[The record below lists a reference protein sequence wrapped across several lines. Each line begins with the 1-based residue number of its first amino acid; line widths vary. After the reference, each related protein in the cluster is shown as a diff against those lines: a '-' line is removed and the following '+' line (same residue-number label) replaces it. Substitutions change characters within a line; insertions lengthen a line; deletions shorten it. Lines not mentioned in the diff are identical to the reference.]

1 MYQFF
6 VDPGAISEKQ
16 VVITGKDVNHI
27 KNVLRMKVGEEI
39 AVSNG
44 ADGREYRCGILQMTE
59 DEVICELRFIKED
72 GVELPSKIY
81 LFQGLPK
88 ADKMELIIQKAVE
101 LGAYEII
108 PVATKRA
115 VVKLD
120 AKKEKSKITRWQAIS
135 EAAAK
140 QSKRAVIPQVHSV
153 MSFAEALTYADT
165 LDVRLIPYEMADD
178 MAKTRSLIDEI
189 RPGQSI
195 GIFIGPEGGFAP
207 EEIEKA
213 MAHATQPI
221 TLGKRI
227 LRTETAG
234 MTVLS
239 ILMYTLEGQ
248 ELKA

>member
-6 VDPGAISEKQ
+6 VEPGAISEKQ

-44 ADGREYRCGILQMTE
+44 VDGREYRCGILQMTE
-59 DEVICELRFIKED
+59 DAVICELRFIKED

-120 AKKEKSKITRWQAIS
+120 AKKEKSKLARWQAIS

-140 QSKRAVIPQVHSV
+140 QSKRAVVPQVHSV
-153 MSFAEALTYADT
+153 MSFAQALAYADM
-165 LDVRLIPYEMADD
+165 LDVRLIPYEMAED
-178 MAKTRSLIDEI
+178 MAKTRSLIEEI

-195 GIFIGPEGGFAP
+195 GIFIGPEGGF
-207 EEIEKA
+207 EEKEVELIKSA
-213 MAHATQPI
+213 GGKIAS
-221 TLGKRI
+221 LGPRI
-227 LRTETAG
+227 LRTQTAPVAALTAI
-234 MTVLS
+234 MLLS
-239 ILMYTLEGQ
+239 NNLE
-248 ELKA
+248 

>member
-6 VDPGAISEKQ
+6 VEPEAI
-16 VVITGKDVNHI
+16 VGDRIHITGKDVKHI
-27 KNVLRMKVGEEI
+27 KNVLRMKEGEEL

-44 ADGREYRCGILQMTE
+44 KDGREYRCGILSLSE
-59 DEVICELRFIKED
+59 EEILCELRFVKND
-72 GVELPSKIY
+72 AVELPAEIY

-101 LGAYEII
+101 LGVHEVI
-108 PVATKRA
+108 PVSTKRT

-120 AKKEKSKITRWQAIS
+120 AKKEKSKLVRWQAIA

-140 QSKRAVIPQVHSV
+140 QSKRGTIPLIAPVMRFKEAVQ
-153 MSFAEALTYADT
+153 MAEQM
-165 LDVRLIPYEMADD
+165 DVRIIPYELAED
-178 MAKTRSLIDEI
+178 MNYTRELFQRVS
-189 RPGQSI
+189 PGQSVAV
-195 GIFIGPEGGFAP
+195 FIGPEGGFST
-207 EEIEKA
+207 EEIAYAREKG
-213 MAHATQPI
+213 MCPV

-239 ILMYTLEGQ
+239 ILMYELEGRSH
-248 ELKA
+248 